1 MSRQRAPAG
10 TTSFS
15 HRVSTP
21 LSVCCLFG
29 SPVPS
34 LLGGR
39 CHVSLSRLAC
49 SLCPSLFPRQQL
61 LSHVCVKVNVSS
73 SLSVEKG
80 QPPFL
85 PPSLPVHSVLLPHQA
100 VALSLSLSATCS
112 LARSL
117 TISRPQQTV
126 CPQTAADSGSAELQ
140 GCLLCLSFLRFYCY
154 NCSPSLC
161 VGKQLSMLTR
171 AIQRHSFLFFLSS
184 LVQVTHYKTTD
195 VE

>member
-85 PPSLPVHSVLLPHQA
+85 PPSLFTQFYFLTRQWH
-100 VALSLSLSATCS
+100 SLSLSATCS
-112 LARSL
+112 LARSF
-117 TISRPQQTV
+117 TVSRPQQTV

-140 GCLLCLSFLRFYCY
+140 GCLLCLSFLRFHATTVL
-154 NCSPSLC
+154 P
-161 VGKQLSMLTR
+161 LS
-171 AIQRHSFLFFLSS
+171 A
-184 LVQVTHYKTTD
+184 
-195 VE
+195 

>member
-1 MSRQRAPAG
+1 MPCQPLPPG
-10 TTSFS
+10 LL
-15 HRVSTP
+15 P
-21 LSVCCLFG
+21 LSLTLSTAAVALTRVCQ
-29 SPVPS
+29 SQRQ
-34 LLGGR
+34 LLT
-39 CHVSLSRLAC
+39 LSRKRTA
-49 SLCPSLFPRQQL
+49 SFPPS
-61 LSHVCVKVNVSS
+61 
-73 SLSVEKG
+73 
-80 QPPFL
+80 L
-85 PPSLPVHSVLLPHQA
+85 PPSLFTQFYFLTRQWH
-100 VALSLSLSATCS
+100 SLSLSATCS

-117 TISRPQQTV
+117 TVSRPQQTV

-195 VE
+195 VELVHI